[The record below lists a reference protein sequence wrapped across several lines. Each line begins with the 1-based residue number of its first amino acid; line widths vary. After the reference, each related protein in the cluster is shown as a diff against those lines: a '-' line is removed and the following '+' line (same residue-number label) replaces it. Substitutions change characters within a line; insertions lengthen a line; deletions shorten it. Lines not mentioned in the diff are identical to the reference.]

1 MQTKVCKQHGII
13 FDMNQRELFTLL
25 EASNDEDILRH
36 FPSRYEDLNVT
47 PLSNDP
53 KDGQRFVVKGNVT
66 NLKSFAARG
75 TSLIRF
81 KVAVFGG
88 ALISCIL
95 YNQPFYINKLSSH
108 KELCFVMYY
117 SDARKAYLVQSIHD
131 LDSYYVMTGLKPVYN
146 LPKGVSPSFFNN
158 YVKKVLSYPREAS
171 YMVSRLPKGL
181 IERYRF
187 LNEFD
192 AYRCVHLPR
201 NKKDLDEGLRVFKYE
216 EALSYCIKAL
226 AMKRKANARKRDE
239 VTRID
244 HDEVNRFVKHLSYK
258 LTGDQISAIRDIVLD
273 MERDTIMYRLL
284 QGDVGTGKT
293 IVAFVSLYANY
304 LRGKQG
310 VLMAP
315 TFELAI
321 QHYENALKVFQDY
334 DIHIGFMAGN
344 KGTAKEKRDILNDL
358 NNGYIN
364 ILIATHSAISEKV
377 VFKDLGLSIIDEQQ
391 LFGVEQREK
400 LLLKGGSN
408 DVLMMSATPIPRT
421 LSQIVNA
428 DLDVTTLNQF
438 PHGSRNVETRV
449 IHSQDPLL
457 MKAIEK
463 ALSVNRQVFIVAPK
477 ISDGTSK
484 ANSAES
490 VYKDIEERFKDKVQL
505 LHGKIKKETQD
516 EIIKRFISNEKP
528 ILVSTTV
535 IQVGIDVSTACL
547 LIIYDANYFGLS
559 TLHQLRGRVGRSGD
573 FALALLVYD
582 GNEKEAKE
590 KLDFLA
596 SSNDG
601 LAIAQ
606 FDLKQRGSGSYSG
619 TNQSG
624 KSELMVCNFVD
635 DLKMF
640 EYAKQ
645 DASYIL
651 DHPSEKDHAQYLKS
665 IDMDEKLNLG

>member
-1 MQTKVCKQHGII
+1 
-13 FDMNQRELFTLL
+13 MNQRELFTLL
-25 EASNDEDILRH
+25 EARNDEDILRH

-117 SDARKAYLVQSIHD
+117 SDARKAYLVQSIYD

-364 ILIATHSAISEKV
+364 ILIATHSAISDKV

-573 FALALLVYD
+573 FALTLLIYD

>member
-1 MQTKVCKQHGII
+1 
-13 FDMNQRELFTLL
+13 MNQRELFTLL

-66 NLKSFAARG
+66 NLKSFVARG

-81 KVAVFGG
+81 KVAVFNG

-244 HDEVNRFVKHLSYK
+244 HDEVNKFVKHLSYK

-364 ILIATHSAISEKV
+364 ILIATHSAISDKV

-438 PHGSRNVETRV
+438 PHGLRNVETRV

-463 ALSVNRQVFIVAPK
+463 ALSVSRQVFIVAPK

-624 KSELMVCNFVD
+624 RSELMVCNFVD